1 VGRLANLFNRHSTDD
16 RLLGGKLSP
25 DSGQGKERSEQLT
38 SSHHR
43 GECAR
48 ALRELVEEAAKP
60 SPSLF
65 NANLRVHRMAIRD
78 SSPLILTLAREL
90 EELPEVDPRGVILA
104 DRLVRDGDSPAYAR
118 DDHGELRTAVEQARE
133 ALSRD

>member
-65 NANLRVHRMAIRD
+65 NANLRVHRMAIR
-78 SSPLILTLAREL
+78 T
-90 EELPEVDPRGVILA
+90 
-104 DRLVRDGDSPAYAR
+104 VRR
-118 DDHGELRTAVEQARE
+118 
-133 ALSRD
+133 